1 MSPFL
6 LNLTSILVW
15 LLTEANESYL
25 PTYAFGTL
33 ATRRRLGRFTA
44 TLVLHFYSVGIQC
57 RMELQGFC

>member
-15 LLTEANESYL
+15 LLTEANENYL
-25 PTYAFGTL
+25 STYALGIL
-33 ATRRRLGRFTA
+33 ATRRLGRFTA

-57 RMELQGFC
+57 LMELQRFC